1 MSQADHFSD
10 SDNDSLSSMI
20 NNKKQIFEIIDSI
33 VSLESCLHYQFI
45 PLALKDKVLTLGMIN
60 PEDKNGYNFIYPIV
74 TSLNYHLKILQV
86 DDKTHQSILAAY
98 LKKDLIDESHRDYK
112 QDDSPQDF
120 KQTVID
126 QRSEN
131 TPLFDGGVISD
142 SQQDFKQTVI
152 DFQPDLVN
160 NYPSPSPVES
170 ETHVAPLNL
179 HDRAT
184 LIVDSV
190 EDAIASSSP
199 AIFSSDPQITS
210 SDFLELNSPQ
220 HNSNQS
226 NHNLLEVKAEHI
238 NDSIEAL
245 SSLAPQELWQEL
257 LARIINGGI
266 GRLYLE
272 RHLNHG
278 RIICSKDGVLQSS
291 LEQVE
296 LGVFNQIIQEIKVVG
311 KQPPTPI
318 EKTKKVAIEK
328 LYNGERILIRIEFF
342 LNQYGEEITVQI
354 LRDKALRFYEQR
366 KVKKTMEQALFL
378 SQKLEKTLK
387 KMVFCSSP
395 CELTQLSS
403 LKSVLEK
410 IQKQIEL
417 LENKTKKPL
426 E

>member
-1 MSQADHFSD
+1 MSQTNHFSD

-74 TSLNYHLKILQV
+74 TSLNYRLEVLPV
-86 DDKTHQSILAAY
+86 DDKIHQSILAAY
-98 LKKDLIDESHRDYK
+98 LKKDLIDEDHRDYK
-112 QDDSPQDF
+112 QD
-120 KQTVID
+120 
-126 QRSEN
+126 
-131 TPLFDGGVISD
+131 D

-160 NYPSPSPVES
+160 NSPSPSPVES

-199 AIFSSDPQITS
+199 EIFSSEPQITS
-210 SDFLELNSPQ
+210 FNALEPNSSQ
-220 HNSNQS
+220 HHKSQS
-226 NHNLLEVKAEHI
+226 HHNLLEVKAQYI

-272 RHLNHG
+272 RHLNYG
-278 RIICSKDGVLQSS
+278 RIICSKDGVLESS
-291 LEQVE
+291 LDQVE
-296 LGVFNQIIQEIKVVG
+296 LSVFNQIIQEIKVVG

-328 LYNGERILIRIEFF
+328 FYNGERILIRIEFF

-354 LRDKALRFYEQR
+354 LRDKALKFYEQR

-387 KMVFCSSP
+387 KMVFCRVSG
-395 CELTQLSS
+395 ELTQLSS

>member
-1 MSQADHFSD
+1 M
-10 SDNDSLSSMI
+10 L
-20 NNKKQIFEIIDSI
+20 
-33 VSLESCLHYQFI
+33 
-45 PLALKDKVLTLGMIN
+45 
-60 PEDKNGYNFIYPIV
+60 
-74 TSLNYHLKILQV
+74 
-86 DDKTHQSILAAY
+86 
-98 LKKDLIDESHRDYK
+98 
-112 QDDSPQDF
+112 
-120 KQTVID
+120 
-126 QRSEN
+126 
-131 TPLFDGGVISD
+131 
-142 SQQDFKQTVI
+142 
-152 DFQPDLVN
+152 
-160 NYPSPSPVES
+160 
-170 ETHVAPLNL
+170 
-179 HDRAT
+179 
-184 LIVDSV
+184 
-190 EDAIASSSP
+190 
-199 AIFSSDPQITS
+199 
-210 SDFLELNSPQ
+210 
-220 HNSNQS
+220 
-226 NHNLLEVKAEHI
+226 
-238 NDSIEAL
+238 
-245 SSLAPQELWQEL
+245 
-257 LARIINGGI
+257 
-266 GRLYLE
+266 
-272 RHLNHG
+272 LNHG

-387 KMVFCSSP
+387 KMVFCSSS